1 MEKINLVYDKWD
13 DEKDYPY
20 PNLHETLGDQSF
32 RDESGFFDFYERY
45 FHVRHGFERN
55 CIPIKRNRIKDV
67 YDNPQ
72 ERFFYFIKLSLNLTD
87 VFLSRKSKFSDEVIK
102 CLKECRNFS
111 VVFLTEHEGDN
122 EEGFKLLLKIISDLS
137 LNQNQFYILNN
148 NSNLNTYN
156 QKFNSKINTVR
167 LNLIPITCN
176 SVFSQMP
183 VEFNQNKI
191 GKFFICHNRQQK
203 PHRYAILS
211 LLKKNNILENVNWSL
226 TSGQKRNRH
235 DWGFLDSVL
244 SKEEIDELKDEIEY
258 FFEIEIKNSDFEDPS
273 WFMMGNGEVNRDGFP
288 ELSGSAGES
297 GGLMLP
303 EHSLAH
309 VNSYVN
315 IVNESIF
322 MDDTNTI
329 HISEK
334 SFRPFAFH
342 QIPIIIS
349 TQNHIKK
356 MKEEFGFDFFD
367 DVVNHDYDG
376 LPTIKERIKGA
387 MNEIIRLNNNKD
399 SIIDFYGKNKERFE
413 KNRQIVCN
421 IPDKLDDYNFFKS
434 LMS

>member
-1 MEKINLVYDKWD
+1 MKKINLVYDKWD

-20 PNLHETLGDQSF
+20 PNLHETLGAQSF

-45 FHVRHGFERN
+45 FYVRHGFDRN

-67 YDNPQ
+67 YENPQ
-72 ERFFYFIKLSLNLTD
+72 EKFFYFIKLSLNLTD
-87 VFLSRKSKFSDEVIK
+87 VFLNRKSKFSDEVIK
-102 CLKECRNFS
+102 CLKECANFS

-156 QKFNSKINTVR
+156 QKFNSKINTFR

-203 PHRYAILS
+203 SHRYAVLS

-226 TSGQKRNRH
+226 TSGQKRNRD
-235 DWGFLDSVL
+235 DWGFLESVL
-244 SKEEIDELKDEIEY
+244 NKEEIDELKDEIEY
-258 FFEIEIKNSDFEDPS
+258 FFEIEIKNSDFEDSS

-309 VNSYVN
+309 VNSFVN

-342 QIPIIIS
+342 QIPIIVS

-367 DVVNHDYDG
+367 DIVNHNYDE

-387 MNEIIRLNNNKD
+387 MNEIIRLNNNKE

-413 KNRQIVCN
+413 RNREIICT
-421 IPDKLDDYNFFKS
+421 IPDKLDDYYFFKS

>member
-1 MEKINLVYDKWD
+1 MKKINLVYDRWD
-13 DEKDYPY
+13 DEKDYPH
-20 PNLHETLGDQSF
+20 PNFYETLGAQSF

-45 FHVRHGFERN
+45 FHVRHGFDRN

-67 YDNPQ
+67 YENPQ
-72 ERFFYFIKLSLNLTD
+72 EKFFYFIKLSLNLTD
-87 VFLSRKSKFSDEVIK
+87 VFLNRKSKFSDEVIK
-102 CLKECRNFS
+102 CLKECANFS

-156 QKFNSKINTVR
+156 QKFNSKINTFR

-226 TSGQKRNRH
+226 TSGQKRNRD

-244 SKEEIDELKDEIEY
+244 NKEEIDELKDEIEY
-258 FFEIEIKNSDFEDPS
+258 FFEIEIKNSDFEDSS

-367 DVVNHDYDG
+367 DVVNHDYDE

-399 SIIDFYGKNKERFE
+399 FIIDFYGKNKERFE
-413 KNRQIVCN
+413 RNRQIVCD
-421 IPDKLDDYNFFKS
+421 IPDKIDDYNFFKS